1 MALQQLILQAA
12 AGTDPGRVHQLNQDN
27 VYAYVR
33 PPEKGNARGLF
44 IVADGMGGHQAGEVA
59 SHLAVDT
66 LLQEL
71 NWFLQSDDAEDTQ
84 PRTSALGATVV
95 ADSTL
100 LHLQQRLM
108 LAIEQA
114 NENIAAYART
124 NIEKAG
130 NLGTTLT
137 CGLVQGDIAIIAN
150 IGDSRTYLLRDDK
163 LQQLTED
170 HSYVAHLVREGQ
182 LAPEDVFTH
191 PRRNVITRS
200 LGHKKLDSEV
210 DRWTHRLFPGDQLL
224 LCSDGLWEMVQGE
237 AAIRQLLK
245 ESTSPQM
252 AVETLLAAANA
263 NGGADNIGVVVVWIQ
278 GK

>member
-1 MALQQLILQAA
+1 MVLQQLILQVA

-44 IVADGMGGHQAGEVA
+44 AVADGMGGHQAGEVA

-71 NWFLQSDDAEDTQ
+71 NWFLQSDDADDTQ
-84 PRTSALGATVV
+84 PRTPTLGATIV

-124 NIEKAG
+124 NVEKAG

-137 CGLVQGDIAIIAN
+137 CALIQGDIAIIAN

-210 DRWTHRLFPGDQLL
+210 DKWTHRLFPGDQLL

-237 AAIRQLLK
+237 AAISQILK
-245 ESTSPQM
+245 EAASPQI
-252 AVETLLAAANA
+252 AVENLLAAANE
-263 NGGADNIGVVVVWIQ
+263 NGGADNIGVVVIWIQ
-278 GK
+278 IK